1 MARWSLCLELALAL
15 SAEHLPAVRSEY
27 EEAME
32 VILVLFSGNGAKT
45 LHDGKVVLG
54 DYELFPLL
62 AI

>member
-1 MARWSLCLELALAL
+1 
-15 SAEHLPAVRSEY
+15 
-27 EEAME
+27 ME

-45 LHDGKVVLG
+45 LHDGIVVLG